1 MARGKKGSIN
11 NIWAHCFYLLGF
23 LEGKSRGKEGK
34 EQAGSHKAVLNATNG
49 LLLQLQSPGSNDV
62 SQVPDCGGRDGSA
75 ARGQLTTITGQW
87 ILHGPATL
95 VPRES
100 AHTCTHSRQ
109 CANTPHKQSYLKKKV
124 MYLSNFSVHE
134 NYPKLTWKENI
145 ISNAQC
151 TCDGFLIVK
160 IWQHEKL
167 TKIQGAGYTCE
178 WFFFLK
184 SF

>member
-1 MARGKKGSIN
+1 MSRGKRGSIN

-34 EQAGSHKAVLNATNG
+34 EQAGSYKAVLNATNG

-87 ILHGPATL
+87 DPAWACHSGSKGISTHLHTLTSVCKYTSQTILLT
-95 VPRES
+95 
-100 AHTCTHSRQ
+100 
-109 CANTPHKQSYLKKKV
+109 KKV

-178 WFFFLK
+178 WYFFP
-184 SF
+184 

>member
-34 EQAGSHKAVLNATNG
+34 HKLVHTKQCLMLQMVSSCSCRVLGATTYLKYRTAEAEMVQQPEDSSQP
-49 LLLQLQSPGSNDV
+49 LLDSE
-62 SQVPDCGGRDGSA
+62 
-75 ARGQLTTITGQW
+75 

-109 CANTPHKQSYLKKKV
+109 CANTPHKQSYLKKKKV

-178 WFFFLK
+178 WYFFP
-184 SF
+184 